1 VIVMAGPHR
10 REVGARPRAV
20 VVHTYGEAARGLLVT
35 ERLVACGYAVVA
47 AAPGRGIEALA
58 RLSGSDLPVAHLG
71 PAGDAWA
78 VGRAVARLQRR
89 LAALAVVGGPLSMV
103 FDDCDGLMVP
113 TLVVGDGVSRAA
125 RRRAQRRLPRGS
137 RVVRAGGFEAALGAA
152 IEFFERRTAP
162 ARPRPLS
169 SRIVPAALLA
179 APGGLLVGVP
189 AAQADVF
196 CDSSVDA
203 DTLLVTC
210 DGQGDALIKLSVN
223 GDGDVLVNDIAK
235 TSVKD
240 IKIVKV
246 FDKASTSLL
255 VIDEQEHKFGTG
267 LGTLED
273 PFVPLTLDAE
283 LDGTDDSVS
292 WTTTE
297 GIDQLKLLSTGL
309 DVTGDGQTDY
319 LLTGAELLKLDL
331 LGGDDLLDGGAWESM
346 LLVDGGIGDDFLI
359 GGLSDDTFVYSKGFD
374 ALDGGPGVDQI
385 NLFSDDSSV
394 KIGDSLATL
403 TDGAVSFKQFESLSY
418 LGGDADNKVEL
429 AGIKIAMDLDGG
441 LGDNEVKLVSDD
453 SSIKFT
459 DALISLA
466 DTGIDVGYKD
476 FKLLTYLG
484 GDAAN
489 KVELAGMKIA
499 MDLDGGLGDNEVK
512 VVSDDSSIKF
522 TDALISLVDTGIDV
536 GYKDFKLLSYLGGD
550 AANKVELAGM
560 KIAMDLDGGLGD
572 NEVKLVSDDSSIKF
586 TDALIS
592 LADTGI
598 DVGYKDFKL
607 LSYLGGDADNK
618 VDLTGI
624 KLQKVSMDA
633 AGGNDLLTLF
643 SDESL
648 LKLTDST
655 ATIGSLNVVDHKDFE
670 TLTTLGGASDNKI
683 DGSAVKGLKL
693 VLDGGE
699 GNDTLLG
706 GARGDELYGKLG
718 ADVLGGGLGDD
729 KLSGGLGND
738 QVNGNGGL
746 DTFYELGD
754 VSFTATGTSISGLGS
769 DAISGIESLF
779 LVGGSHDN
787 VMDASRF
794 KSGPVTLD
802 GGDGDDVLS
811 GTAFSDLLLG
821 SDGDDRLAGNQGNDS
836 LYGGIGDDY
845 LDGSSGTDL
854 GDGGPGIDTG
864 KNIEIRISLEK

>member
-536 GYKDFKLLSYLGGD
+536 GYKDFKLLSY
-550 AANKVELAGM
+550 M
-560 KIAMDLDGGLGD
+560 
-572 NEVKLVSDDSSIKF
+572 
-586 TDALIS
+586 
-592 LADTGI
+592 
-598 DVGYKDFKL
+598 
-607 LSYLGGDADNK
+607 GGDADNK